1 MKGIPGITQEVR
13 KGTHLDAETGMI
25 RSGGTTAIL
34 NAESPRLKALIKRLG
49 PRETNDPKEGRPKG
63 PQEAANLRK

>member
-1 MKGIPGITQEVR
+1 MKEILGITREVQ
-13 KGTHLDAETGMI
+13 KGTPLDVETGMI

-34 NAESPRLKALIKRLG
+34 SAVSPRLKALIKRLG
-49 PRETNDPKEGRPKG
+49 PRGTHDLKEGRPKG